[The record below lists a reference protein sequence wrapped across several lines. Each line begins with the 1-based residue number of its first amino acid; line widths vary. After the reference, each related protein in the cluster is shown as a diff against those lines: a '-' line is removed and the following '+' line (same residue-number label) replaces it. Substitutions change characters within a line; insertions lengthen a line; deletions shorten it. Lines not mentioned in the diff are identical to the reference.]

1 MYEDRQEFKLLEK
14 LILNINV
21 EAYQSRMN
29 MSDNMQALQHNK
41 GIRAYLEVVC
51 KSHCMVSALL
61 QLQTSDRVKHV
72 REGCS

>member
-29 MSDNMQALQHNK
+29 MSDNM
-41 GIRAYLEVVC
+41 
-51 KSHCMVSALL
+51 
-61 QLQTSDRVKHV
+61 
-72 REGCS
+72 